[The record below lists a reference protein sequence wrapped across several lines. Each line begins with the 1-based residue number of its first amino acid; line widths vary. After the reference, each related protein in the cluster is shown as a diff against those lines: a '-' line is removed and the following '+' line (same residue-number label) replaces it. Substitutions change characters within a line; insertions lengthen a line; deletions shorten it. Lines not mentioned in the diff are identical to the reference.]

1 MTVKG
6 RPTKYKKEFCI
17 QAEKLCKKGFIDTEI
32 ADFFEVALSTL
43 NKWKLDHV
51 EFSES
56 LRSGKRYS
64 DEDVVNSLYGRAL
77 GHEIVEVKEEVSSQ
91 GTKTTTTTKQIAG
104 DTTAQ
109 IFWLKNRQP
118 DKWRNNPEPT
128 TEDQTGEKLQIS
140 FTVAEPI
147 RDVKIT
153 KGEG

>member
-1 MTVKG
+1 
-6 RPTKYKKEFCI
+6 
-17 QAEKLCKKGFIDTEI
+17 
-32 ADFFEVALSTL
+32 
-43 NKWKLDHV
+43 
-51 EFSES
+51 
-56 LRSGKRYS
+56 
-64 DEDVVNSLYGRAL
+64 LYGRAL
-77 GHEIVEVKEEVSSQ
+77 GYEFKETKVEVDAEKKE
-91 GTKTTTTTKQIAG
+91 KTTTTTKQMAG

-118 DKWRNNPEPT
+118 EQWRNNPEPT